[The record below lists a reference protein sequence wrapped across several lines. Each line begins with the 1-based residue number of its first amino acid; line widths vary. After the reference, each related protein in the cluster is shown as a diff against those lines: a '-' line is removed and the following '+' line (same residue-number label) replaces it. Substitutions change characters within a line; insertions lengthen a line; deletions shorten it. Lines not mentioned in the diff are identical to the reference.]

1 MFACFESLIDPYP
14 PRAPVTPP
22 AKFWPFC
29 WHYSRGIGPALSVMA
44 VTAAV
49 IGLGE
54 AYIYALMGNVIDWLA
69 SADKENFL
77 ETEGGHLIFMGVF
90 VLVVLPLFVL
100 LNNMIVHQTL
110 MGNYPM
116 LVRWL
121 AHRQILAQSAS
132 FFADEFA
139 GRVATRVMQT
149 SLAVRETVMRLFD
162 IAVYVGSY
170 FLGML
175 LVTGSADVW
184 LMLPM
189 VGWLIAYVFL
199 LRYFV
204 PRLTRI
210 SQQQADAR
218 SLLTGRIVD
227 SYTNIL
233 TVKLFSHARREEDYA
248 KDALEGLMETVHSQM
263 RLVTRLNLSLY
274 CLNALLLATVGGL
287 AIHFWL
293 RDAVSVGAAAL
304 SIGLVLRLSGLA
316 QWVMWEVAEL
326 FENIGIVMDGKEMLA
341 KPVSVTDRPDAE
353 ALHVK
358 RGEIAF
364 ERIRFHYGKEGGVIE
379 DLSLTVKAGEKV
391 GLVGRSGAGK
401 TTLVSLLLRLHD
413 LEGGRIALDG
423 KDIAGVTQESLR
435 ACIGVVPQDTA
446 LLHRSVFDNI
456 AYGRPDATPEEVREA
471 ARRAK
476 ADAFIAGLK
485 DLKGR
490 QGYDAEVGERG
501 VKLSGGQRQR
511 IAIAR
516 VFLKDAPILLLD
528 EATSALD
535 SEVEAAIRDS
545 LLNLMEGKTV
555 IVIAHRLSTIAA
567 LDRLVVMDRGRIVEQ
582 GRHEDLIACDG
593 LYARLWKHQ
602 SGGFLPSVGEG
613 TAAAE

>member
-1 MFACFESLIDPYP
+1 
-14 PRAPVTPP
+14 
-22 AKFWPFC
+22 
-29 WHYSRGIGPALSVMA
+29 MA

-54 AYIYALMGNVIDWLA
+54 AYVYALMGNVIDWLA

-77 ETEGGHLIFMGVF
+77 ETEGDRLIFMGIF

-121 AHRQILAQSAS
+121 AHRQILGQSAS

-233 TVKLFSHARREEDYA
+233 TVKLFSHTRREEDYA
-248 KDALEGLMETVHSQM
+248 KDAMEGLMGTVHSQM

-413 LEGGRIALDG
+413 LEGGRIVLDG

-456 AYGRPDATPEEVREA
+456 AYGRPDATPGEVREA

-476 ADAFIAGLK
+476 ADVFIAGLK

-545 LLNLMEGKTV
+545 LLSLMEGKTV

-602 SGGFLPSVGEG
+602 SGGFLPSVSEG